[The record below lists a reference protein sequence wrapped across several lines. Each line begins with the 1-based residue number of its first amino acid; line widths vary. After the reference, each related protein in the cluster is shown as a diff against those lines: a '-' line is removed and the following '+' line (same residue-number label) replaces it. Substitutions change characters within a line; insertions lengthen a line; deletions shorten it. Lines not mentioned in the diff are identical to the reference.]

1 MGGACGG
8 VGGACGEG
16 AWPARRS
23 AGGTCAS
30 PGPAPASRAAGGFR
44 WRRLLCP
51 AALLPWQQRA
61 RRGLHGAGPGLASLP
76 LPPPF
81 LSLSLCPSSPRVA
94 PAPVSGVLHPCV
106 AAADCH
112 VAVQLAVVLP
122 QAPRVFVQCLPPVGL
137 GGGGFGGTNCV
148 RMVGATSAQCKA
160 PLDNREPHQDRAK
173 HIRAMQ
179 TTPGPYEPHKDNANH
194 IRTMFDVSI
203 TRKIR
208 LQV

>member
-1 MGGACGG
+1 MWGGG
-8 VGGACGEG
+8 VASAPQRGGYLRQPRPRPRFPRG
-16 AWPARRS
+16 
-23 AGGTCAS
+23 
-30 PGPAPASRAAGGFR
+30 
-44 WRRLLCP
+44 RRLP
-51 AALLPWQQRA
+51 VAQA
-61 RRGLHGAGPGLASLP
+61 P
-76 LPPPF
+76 LPGSAVAMATAGTARPAWGWARPRLSPSSPPF